1 MLMAIACE
9 SLEPLGEVECEDEE
23 ENNQSMP
30 VTLCVWTLLLL
41 MKYHSARVPSRGL
54 HPSLLQQ
61 LRPRGCRVRNSE
73 THGAAV
79 GRTVR
84 FVT

>member
-41 MKYHSARVPSRGL
+41 IQYHSAMRPSRSFT
-54 HPSLLQQ
+54 PQ
-61 LRPRGCRVRNSE
+61 LV
-73 THGAAV
+73 AA
-79 GRTVR
+79 
-84 FVT
+84 

>member
-41 MKYHSARVPSRGL
+41 MKCHSAANLAAAL
-54 HPSLLQQ
+54 HPSLLQ
-61 LRPRGCRVRNSE
+61 LNF
-73 THGAAV
+73 GAWLQSA
-79 GRTVR
+79 
-84 FVT
+84 

>member
-41 MKYHSARVPSRGL
+41 MKCHSAQPPSRSFT
-54 HPSLLQQ
+54 PQ
-61 LRPRGCRVRNSE
+61 LV
-73 THGAAV
+73 AA
-79 GRTVR
+79 
-84 FVT
+84 